1 MRLLMSLASI
11 GIESHQLSRN
21 FALNEGEA
29 QLRQRITHLILD
41 FRMDIVSQQ
50 LKVLQ
55 RQLKEAGSDMQRI
68 KELMT
73 AYQDAQT
80 LRNELAR
87 RLGSDVI
94 VS

>member
-1 MRLLMSLASI
+1 
-11 GIESHQLSRN
+11 
-21 FALNEGEA
+21 
-29 QLRQRITHLILD
+29 
-41 FRMDIVSQQ
+41 MDIVSQQ